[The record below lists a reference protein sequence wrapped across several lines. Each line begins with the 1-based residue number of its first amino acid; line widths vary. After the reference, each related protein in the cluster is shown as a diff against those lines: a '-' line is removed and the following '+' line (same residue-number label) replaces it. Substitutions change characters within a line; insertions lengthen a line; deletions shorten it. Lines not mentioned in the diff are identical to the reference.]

1 MSRAAIISFYSFPF
15 SQFSFTS
22 PFSAEKHEKSFGR
35 RRVQKEPVSGPPPCF
50 FHLSSIRTQILA
62 VTRDVLLTRTCTDYE
77 NKVYNVCTT
86 ERKKKETTV
95 DRRSNVVQNF
105 LHVFFFFVFFSCF
118 PEFVRLFPIRSID
131 DRLRSNDRRSFDD
144 VGRKSPRQC
153 PLLAAGTAC
162 VLV

>member
-22 PFSAEKHEKSFGR
+22 PFLAEKHEKSFGR

-50 FHLSSIRTQILA
+50 FHLSSIRTQILV

-86 ERKKKETTV
+86 KRKKKETTV
-95 DRRSNVVQNF
+95 DRRSNIVQNF
-105 LHVFFFFVFFSCF
+105 FHVFFFLYFYRVVFVG
-118 PEFVRLFPIRSID
+118 LFPIRSID
-131 DRLRSNDRRSFDD
+131 NRLRSNDRRSFDD

>member
-62 VTRDVLLTRTCTDYE
+62 VTRDILLTRTCTDYE
-77 NKVYNVCTT
+77 NKVYNLCTT

-95 DRRSNVVQNF
+95 DRRSNVVQNVF
-105 LHVFFFFVFFSCF
+105 HVFFFVFFSCF

-131 DRLRSNDRRSFDD
+131 NRL
-144 VGRKSPRQC
+144 
-153 PLLAAGTAC
+153 
-162 VLV
+162 